1 MSFASFLESR
11 GILTPRLTKSGRAD
25 RRYKRMAALEEEWF
39 NITIKGEKVVPSP
52 SEDKCPVCYDVL
64 GDARVTTSCG
74 HQFCISCFT
83 CSVRESDNCAMC
95 RAPLSNTQPKKFEPM
110 GTHVSH
116 NLLCST
122 ITELS
127 SSMISDLYDTLYH
140 DIGAMEEEIEGMG
153 AAHQSSRQGARRMR
167 VRQEYIAKMFQLISE
182 RYMVFGY
189 NVLHR
194 ANLWFT
200 ETSSYPFNPER
211 LLDALAVRRDEGN
224 TLRRTEE

>member
-1 MSFASFLESR
+1 
-11 GILTPRLTKSGRAD
+11 
-25 RRYKRMAALEEEWF
+25 
-39 NITIKGEKVVPSP
+39 
-52 SEDKCPVCYDVL
+52 
-64 GDARVTTSCG
+64 
-74 HQFCISCFT
+74 
-83 CSVRESDNCAMC
+83 
-95 RAPLSNTQPKKFEPM
+95 M